1 MAITKQS
8 CAIIDQLTENSDYKV
23 GDACTCVYMHYVLYL
38 YIRMHASMHS
48 CMHPC
53 THAQTHA
60 HMHAHTSHTTGGS
73 GVCS

>member
-8 CAIIDQLTENSDYKV
+8 CTIIDQLTETSDYKV
-23 GDACTCVYMHYVLYL
+23 GDAGTCVYMHYVLYL
-38 YIRMHASMHS
+38 YICMHASMHS

-60 HMHAHTSHTTGGS
+60 RTHAHTPHTTGGS